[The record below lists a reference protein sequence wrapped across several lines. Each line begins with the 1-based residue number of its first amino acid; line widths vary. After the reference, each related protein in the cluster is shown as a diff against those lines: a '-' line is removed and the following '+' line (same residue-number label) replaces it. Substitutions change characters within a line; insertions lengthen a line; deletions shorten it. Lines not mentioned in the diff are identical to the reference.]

1 MGRFPTTAL
10 LAGALLAAAACTG
23 PEPSPPA
30 APEGGTST
38 PADAPDTA
46 DTAPTGEAEDGAAQ
60 DHDFPDV
67 VDVTVTQGDAGY
79 DFAVTIS
86 SPYDTPERYADGWR
100 VLGPDG
106 TVFGEH
112 VLAHDHADE
121 QPFTRTQ
128 RGVDIPD
135 GTDEVTVE
143 ARDSANGYGGE
154 TMTVALP

>member
-10 LAGALLAAAACTG
+10 LAGALLTAAACTG
-23 PEPSPPA
+23 QESSPPSGTGGGASPPA
-30 APEGGTST
+30 DVSDPAGTGGS
-38 PADAPDTA
+38 
-46 DTAPTGEAEDGAAQ
+46 EDGAAQ
-60 DHDFPDV
+60 DQEFPDV
-67 VDVTVTQGDAGY
+67 VDVAVTQGNAGY

-106 TVFGEH
+106 TVLGEH

-128 RGVDIPD
+128 RGVEIPD
-135 GTDEVTVE
+135 DTEEVTVE
-143 ARDSANGYGGE
+143 ARDSTNGYGGE
-154 TMTVALP
+154 TMTVPVP

>member
-10 LAGALLAAAACTG
+10 LAGALLTAAACTG
-23 PEPSPPA
+23 AEPSPP
-30 APEGGTST
+30 T
-38 PADAPDTA
+38 DD
-46 DTAPTGEAEDGAAQ
+46 EDGAAPSAEASDTAGTADTEEGAAQ
-60 DHDFPDV
+60 DQEFPDV
-67 VDVTVTQGDAGY
+67 VDVVVTQGDAGY

-100 VLGPDG
+100 VVGPDG

-135 GTDEVTVE
+135 ETEEVTVE
-143 ARDSANGYGGE
+143 ARDSTNGYGGE
-154 TMTVALP
+154 TMTVPLP